1 MKKFLSLIMAM
12 MLMITMVG
20 CGTSNNDTA
29 DTKFTAGT
37 YTAEAQGF
45 HGPVKVEVE
54 VDTESILSVTV
65 VEHGETQ
72 GVGTNAIDA
81 LPSLIVKHQSLAV
94 DAVSGATVTSEALVV
109 AVEAALVEAGA
120 TAEELYTE
128 VEGETATVEDAEA
141 DIVVIGAGGAGMA
154 AAIEAAN
161 AGKTVIVL
169 EKAGVVGGTT
179 TLATTAYNAGGS
191 SAQNAMETPF
201 TAEDYYA
208 KIVGGATEED
218 AIARMQANRSGAD
231 ADWMIAMGA
240 DMTKVINGSQ
250 HVTSD
255 GSAFGPMLVN
265 TLSTKM
271 TELGIDVRLNS
282 KGAKLITEGD
292 VVTGVEVETEAGN
305 YKITADAV
313 ILATGGFASNPEFVD
328 KYTPQWSGYPST
340 AAVGATGDGIAMAL
354 ELGAAIDN
362 MDACSPQTVAFN
374 TGSSTISFTFLRYNG
389 GILINKEGTRFVN
402 ELGVESVLGTSIKE
416 STDGGSYVV
425 IDQSLVDSSAQV
437 QGFIEAGYFEKAE
450 TIEDLAAII
459 GCDSETLK
467 TTITT
472 YQTAV
477 ETQNDTEFGR
487 TTGMTMDFKTA
498 PYYTAWITPANQTTL
513 GGLVIDTEAH
523 VLREDGSIIKG
534 LYAGGE
540 TTCSNGHG
548 LTRAVTI
555 GRLAGETAA
564 KEMTE

>member
-20 CGTSNNDTA
+20 CGTTNNDTA
-29 DTKFTAGT
+29 DAKFTAGT

-54 VDTESILSVTV
+54 VDAESILSITV
-65 VEHGETQ
+65 VEQDETQ
-72 GVGTNAIDA
+72 GVGSNAIDA
-81 LPSLIVKHQSLAV
+81 LPGLIVKHQSLAV
-94 DAVSGATVTSEALVV
+94 DGVSGATVTSEALIT

-128 VEGETATVEDAEA
+128 VEDEAATVEDAEA

-161 AGKTVIVL
+161 AGKSVIVL

-191 SAQNAMETPF
+191 SVQMAMETPY
-201 TAEDYYA
+201 TADDYYA
-208 KIVGGATEED
+208 KLAGTTED
-218 AIARMQANRSGAD
+218 PIARMQADRSGAD
-231 ADWMIAMGA
+231 ADWLIAMGA

-250 HVTSD
+250 HTTSD

-340 AAVGATGDGIAMAL
+340 AAVGSTGDGIAMGL

-362 MDACSPQTVAFN
+362 MAACSPQTVAFN

-402 ELGVESVLGTSIKE
+402 ELGVESVLGTAIKE

-425 IDQSLVDSSAQV
+425 IDQSLVDTSAQV
-437 QGFIEAGYFEKAE
+437 QGFIDAGYFQKAE
-450 TIEDLAAII
+450 TIEDLATLI
-459 GCDSETLK
+459 GCDAEVLK
-467 TTITT
+467 TTIET

-487 TTGMTMDFKTA
+487 TTGMIMDFKTA
-498 PYYTAWITPANQTTL
+498 PYYMAWITPANQTTL

-523 VLREDGSIIKG
+523 VLREDGSIIEG

-540 TTCSNGHG
+540 TTCSNGQG

-564 KEMTE
+564 REISE